1 MHEFLERLE
10 VAYSAQSIFRAECLD
25 AIQPFEM
32 ARVVECPLRLRVRP
46 NLELEVR
53 SGPELVNKEP
63 LNARV
68 FDRTLALG
76 FGGETAASLKP
87 RLLCVSERRQ
97 VVTLEIRTRGD
108 DRSNGALS
116 ILRQCRRVAVPLVN
130 GGGPC
135 VERRVLGQPGR
146 RGRLGSRR

>member
-10 VAYSAQSIFRAECLD
+10 VAYSARIIFRAERLD

-32 ARVVECPLRLRVRP
+32 GRIVERPLRLRVRP

-53 SGPELVNKEP
+53 SRPEVVNKKP

-68 FDRTLALG
+68 FDRTVALG
-76 FGGETAASLKP
+76 FRGETAASLKP

-97 VVTLEIRTRGD
+97 IVTLEICKRRD
-108 DRSNGALS
+108 YRSDRAPSAL
-116 ILRQCRRVAVPLVN
+116 
-130 GGGPC
+130 G
-135 VERRVLGQPGR
+135 
-146 RGRLGSRR
+146 